1 MIGQTISHFQIVKK
15 LGQGGMG
22 VVYLADDLVLGRKAA
37 VKILSADYSDNPDFR
52 ARFRREA
59 QTGAALNHP
68 NIVTIYEVGE
78 FEQGAFIAME
88 YVDGESLAVLIAR
101 EQLYFKKAL
110 EITIQICQ
118 GLQKAHQAGIIHRD
132 IKPGNIMIDRE
143 GQVKI
148 LDFGLAKLLG
158 DTGLTQKSMIMGTP
172 HYMSPEQTKGETLDY
187 RTDIFSLGVV
197 LYELL
202 TQKLPFQGDSGPAVS
217 YAIVHKNAQPISDYT
232 SETSPGLE
240 KIVEKA
246 LQKDPGL
253 RYRRID
259 EMLSDLDSESGMH
272 TAPAET
278 ELLIEKTRAT
288 EIIKPEPATKEK
300 PSIRRKSVLMISSAL
315 ILVVAILSILLF
327 PQLRGLFQA
336 QDSASIGTISILTI
350 PEGAEVFEGGN
361 SIGTTPLSNRSIE
374 AGLLSLRLEKS
385 DFFSIDTSLVI
396 EKNQVAS
403 FSFRMQ
409 SIARVSIRVIP
420 TNADV
425 ILDDKRI
432 RLSRLAGLALAAGE
446 HQITITAAGFESE
459 NHRFNLLQG
468 DNPPITY
475 ELEKIIKS
483 PLFGTLRVTS
493 EPTNAS
499 VFLNDE
505 LKGKTA
511 FENKTLE
518 PGTYRVLIRLSGYAD
533 YIKTHSVQVGV
544 VTNVSVR
551 LVELTGVMSITSQP
565 TNAAVFVDNRGIG
578 STPIENLKVK
588 IGDHKILIQKDG
600 YEDYSTLVKVESNKI
615 SIVDRQLIVL
625 TGELRVL
632 VQPYGTITIDDS
644 VHIKD
649 ADYSY
654 NFTISAGNHLVKVE
668 NQTFGFWEKT
678 VEIRPNEVADIKIDF
693 RNRVKISVTALGVPF
708 ADIYV
713 DNQFTG
719 ETTPKEIL
727 VGVGNRK
734 IEVRREGYVIEGGV
748 KIINIDKDRTE
759 PLVFRLKKVQ

>member
-110 EITIQICQ
+110 EITIRICQ
-118 GLQKAHQAGIIHRD
+118 GLQRAHQAGIIHRD
-132 IKPGNIMIDRE
+132 IKPGNIMLDRE

-158 DTGLTQKSMIMGTP
+158 DTGLTKKSMIMGTP

-288 EIIKPEPATKEK
+288 EIIKPEPPPKEK
-300 PSIRRKSVLMISSAL
+300 PSLRRKSVLMISSAL

-385 DFFSIDTSLVI
+385 DFFPIDTSLVI
-396 EKNQVAS
+396 EKNQVVNV
-403 FSFRMQ
+403 SFRMQ
-409 SIARVSIRVIP
+409 SIARVSIRIEP
-420 TNADV
+420 FNADV
-425 ILDDKRI
+425 VLDNERMTPA
-432 RLSRLAGLALAAGE
+432 RLAGLALAVGE
-446 HQITITAAGFESE
+446 HQIRIAADGYRSESD
-459 NHRFNLLQG
+459 RFSLVQG
-468 DNPPITY
+468 DNPPLTY
-475 ELEKIIKS
+475 WLKVVSEYK
-483 PLFGTLRVTS
+483 PTVGTLRVDS
-493 EPTNAS
+493 QPSNAS
-499 VFLNDE
+499 
-505 LKGKTA
+505 
-511 FENKTLE
+511 
-518 PGTYRVLIRLSGYAD
+518 
-533 YIKTHSVQVGV
+533 
-544 VTNVSVR
+544 
-551 LVELTGVMSITSQP
+551 
-565 TNAAVFVDNRGIG
+565 VFVDNRLKGL
-578 STPIENLKVK
+578 TPLEIDAVRP
-588 IGDHKILIQKDG
+588 GAHRILIRHDG
-600 YEDYSTLVKVESNKI
+600 YEDDLRTVTVRVGEVTPVSALLAELIGFLNIRTQPNGADVYLDDKKI
-615 SIVDRQLIVL
+615 
-625 TGELRVL
+625 
-632 VQPYGTITIDDS
+632 GTTP
-644 VHIKD
+644 
-649 ADYSY
+649 
-654 NFTISAGNHLVKVE
+654 LE
-668 NQTFGFWEKT
+668 N
-678 VEIRPNEVADIKIDF
+678 RA
-693 RNRVKISVTALGVPF
+693 VKI
-708 ADIYV
+708 
-713 DNQFTG
+713 G
-719 ETTPKEIL
+719 EH
-727 VGVGNRK
+727 
-734 IEVRREGYVIEGGV
+734 EVSLKREGHRGIH
-748 KIINIDKDRTE
+748 
-759 PLVFRLKKVQ
+759 

>member
-1 MIGQTISHFQIVKK
+1 MSTMIGQTISHFQIVKK

-110 EITIQICQ
+110 EITIRICQ
-118 GLQKAHQAGIIHRD
+118 GLQRAHQAGIIHRD
-132 IKPGNIMIDRE
+132 IKPGNIMLDRE

-158 DTGLTQKSMIMGTP
+158 DTGLTKKSMIMGTP

-288 EIIKPEPATKEK
+288 EIIKPEPPPKEK
-300 PSIRRKSVLMISSAL
+300 PSLRRKSVLMISSAL

-361 SIGTTPLSNRSIE
+361 SIGITPISNRSIE
-374 AGLLSLRLEKS
+374 AGLLSLRLEKP
-385 DFFSIDTSLVI
+385 DFFPIDTSLVI

-425 ILDDKRI
+425 IL
-432 RLSRLAGLALAAGE
+432 E
-446 HQITITAAGFESE
+446 
-459 NHRFNLLQG
+459 
-468 DNPPITY
+468 
-475 ELEKIIKS
+475 
-483 PLFGTLRVTS
+483 
-493 EPTNAS
+493 
-499 VFLNDE
+499 
-505 LKGKTA
+505 
-511 FENKTLE
+511 
-518 PGTYRVLIRLSGYAD
+518 
-533 YIKTHSVQVGV
+533 
-544 VTNVSVR
+544 
-551 LVELTGVMSITSQP
+551 
-565 TNAAVFVDNRGIG
+565 
-578 STPIENLKVK
+578 
-588 IGDHKILIQKDG
+588 
-600 YEDYSTLVKVESNKI
+600 
-615 SIVDRQLIVL
+615 
-625 TGELRVL
+625 
-632 VQPYGTITIDDS
+632 
-644 VHIKD
+644 
-649 ADYSY
+649 
-654 NFTISAGNHLVKVE
+654 
-668 NQTFGFWEKT
+668 
-678 VEIRPNEVADIKIDF
+678 
-693 RNRVKISVTALGVPF
+693 
-708 ADIYV
+708 
-713 DNQFTG
+713 
-719 ETTPKEIL
+719 
-727 VGVGNRK
+727 
-734 IEVRREGYVIEGGV
+734 
-748 KIINIDKDRTE
+748 
-759 PLVFRLKKVQ
+759 